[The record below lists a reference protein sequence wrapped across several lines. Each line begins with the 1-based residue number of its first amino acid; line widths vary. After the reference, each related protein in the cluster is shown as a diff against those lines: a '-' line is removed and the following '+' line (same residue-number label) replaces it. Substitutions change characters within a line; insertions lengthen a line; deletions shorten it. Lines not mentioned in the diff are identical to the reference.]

1 MSARLP
7 AVAKVVAALLFLG
20 VALQL
25 GFHLVSRINRG
36 TVSKEKTTAQL
47 PGSLTAIFNSFKYT
61 HHEGGRKRY
70 VLTAAKD
77 QVFGDGHHDL
87 QEVQLETFN
96 AEGAPSGTIT
106 ALKCRY
112 DQKDA
117 KVVFEGNVLLTTPDG
132 LRVRTEHVD
141 YDQKSGNAET
151 SDRIDFARDRVGGSC
166 VGLRLDSVA
175 QHLEMKS
182 QVKVR
187 IEPVG
192 TQARLPGE
200 ETVNSDAEL
209 RPGQVKRKKRK
220 EEKIPAEEKGLPIDI
235 TGNWAEY
242 NGLAKRLK
250 LQGKARI
257 AEPERSL
264 SADVLTAYLS
274 REQTI
279 ERLEAR
285 SNCTLKNTHADLPAE
300 LTAAEMDFY
309 FDEKGA
315 LTRAE
320 TRGESRTEIT
330 TAEATRQLIADR
342 LTLFTRKT
350 ESGNELDRIE
360 ARGSVKLVTETF
372 NTNGSTRRTL
382 TADEVDGFYQ
392 TGGRFLSTA
401 KARGNVVV
409 VVEPSRQTSN
419 AERQT
424 LKSSRAELTFYPE
437 SHKAREMVASG
448 GMRLE
453 LSSLTDPNRPQR
465 VTESEHGKAT
475 FSPTTGVIE
484 TALQEGS
491 FRYEEGIRRAIA
503 HRARYTAADAKVE
516 LREGKVAVWD
526 DRVRIYADEIDLMKD
541 EAFARGHVRST
552 YYNSGS
558 TGGATPFRTTS
569 SPVFITASEAHLLQR
584 LGQAVYTGDVRA
596 WQEENYVRSDRMELY
611 REGSRMV
618 AKGNVSSAFWQ
629 KKANSSR
636 STLESDR
643 VVYATSTEMTYS
655 DNERIVVYSGNVK
668 IRQAEEHLD
677 AEQVRIYLDK
687 TTNNVSKIEAIER
700 VVIHQPGRS
709 VEGDRAEYIASTD
722 TTVITGNNARAVS
735 EREGSVTGRRLTL
748 IGGSDKIFAD
758 DQRSTKRIRST
769 HEVRP

>member
-7 AVAKVVAALLFLG
+7 VVAKVAAALLFLG
-20 VALQL
+20 VTLQL
-25 GFHLVSRINRG
+25 GFHLVSRINQNKG
-36 TVSKEKTTAQL
+36 LKEKPTAQL
-47 PGSLTAIFNSFKYT
+47 PGSLTAVFNSFKYT

-87 QEVQLETFN
+87 QEVQLETFST
-96 AEGAPSGTIT
+96 EGTPSGTIT

-141 YDQKSGNAET
+141 YDQKSGSAET
-151 SDRIDFARDRVGGSC
+151 SDRVDFARDRVGGSC
-166 VGLRLDSVA
+166 VGLLLDSPA
-175 QHLEMKS
+175 QRLEMKS
-182 QVKVR
+182 EVKVR

-200 ETVNSDAEL
+200 KEEGSEIPKN
-209 RPGQVKRKKRK
+209 RRKKGKAITREPR
-220 EEKIPAEEKGLPIDI
+220 EEQGAPVDI
-235 TGNWAEY
+235 TGDWAEY
-242 NGLAKRLK
+242 SGLKKVLK
-250 LQGKARI
+250 LQGHARI

-274 REQTI
+274 KEQKI

-285 SNCTLKNTHADLPAE
+285 SNCTLKSTRTDLPAN
-300 LTAAEMDFY
+300 LTATEMDFY

-320 TRGESRTEIT
+320 TRGESRID
-330 TAEATRQLIADR
+330 AADAKAVRQLRADR
-342 LTLFTRKT
+342 LTLFTRKS
-350 ESGNELDRIE
+350 EFGNELDRLE
-360 ARGSVKLVTETF
+360 ARGSVRLAMEDSDENKAFSRV
-372 NTNGSTRRTL
+372 L

-401 KARGNVVV
+401 RARGSVVV
-409 VVEPSRQTSN
+409 VVEPLRQTQN
-419 AERQT
+419 AERQILRT
-424 LKSSRAELTFYPE
+424 SRAALTFYPE
-437 SHKAREMVASG
+437 SNKAREMFADG

-453 LSSLTDPNRPQR
+453 LSSLTDPTRPQK
-465 VTESEHGKAT
+465 VTESERGTAT
-475 FSPTTGVIE
+475 FSPATGAIE

-491 FRYEEGIRRAIA
+491 FRYEEGVRRATA

-526 DRVRIYADEIDLMKD
+526 DRVRTQADEIDLLTG
-541 EAFARGHVRST
+541 EAFARGRVRST
-552 YYNSGS
+552 YYNPAS
-558 TGGATPFRTTS
+558 TGGAAPFRTTK
-569 SPVFITASEAHLLQR
+569 SPIFITASEAHLLQKA
-584 LGQAVYTGDVRA
+584 GQAIYTGEVRA
-596 WQEENYVRSDRMELY
+596 WQEESYVRSDRMELY

-629 KKANSSR
+629 KKPGSLR
-636 STLESDR
+636 SASESDR
-643 VVYATSTEMTYS
+643 VVYATSAEMTYS
-655 DNERIVVYSGNVK
+655 DIERLVVYSGSVRM
-668 IRQAEEHLD
+668 RQAEERLD

-687 TTNNVSKIEAIER
+687 GTNDVSRIEAIDR
-700 VVIHQPGRS
+700 VVVCQPGRS
-709 VEGDRAEYIASTD
+709 AEGDRAEYNASTD
-722 TTVITGNNARAVS
+722 TTVITGHNARAVS
-735 EREGSVTGRRLTL
+735 ERDGSVTGRRLTL
-748 IGGSDKIFAD
+748 VGGGDKIFAD
-758 DQRSTKRIRST
+758 DQRGTKRIRST